1 MNWERGSGYETCII
15 PLLLV
20 RSLEEL
26 KMCYQKSDGHLNYK
40 NYKKTTK
47 NNNSCTQNTKNSL
60 DGQWH
65 CYSKSFVLTNSNWR
79 MKSLRNV
86 FKSVCVCIYIYMY
99 MYNMRE
105 SMCMYMWVDLYSS
118 VCICAYVHGDKL
130 IWFCNLMWK
139 KTYLPSHKVG
149 KFLTNPTGWLEPLS
163 NCQGV

>member
-1 MNWERGSGYETCII
+1 MYLNLSACAYTYTCTCII
-15 PLLLV
+15 
-20 RSLEEL
+20 
-26 KMCYQKSDGHLNYK
+26 
-40 NYKKTTK
+40 
-47 NNNSCTQNTKNSL
+47 
-60 DGQWH
+60 
-65 CYSKSFVLTNSNWR
+65 
-79 MKSLRNV
+79 
-86 FKSVCVCIYIYMY
+86 CV
-99 MYNMRE
+99 